1 MSIDQFSHPE
11 IDTLAIYG
19 PADIR
24 PNSRVVIALH
34 GSGGQQE
41 GMARWCSRAVQ
52 DDSVTVIAPG
62 SAGGRP
68 WWRMAKSYQMN
79 PDDKEFT
86 GAIDAIVTLVEYIL
100 DLDVPPKNIFLV
112 GRSQGACLALEVAT
126 EMPEIEF
133 GLVLAMS
140 GGLVGIIITD
150 PQIRSRFAFDSAR
163 FHGNRIVLS
172 VHQNDPIVPLIFVQG
187 TRDVLAERGANVTLR
202 VEASYGHQLMP
213 EDQAI
218 LHDAVRAAAKS

>member
-1 MSIDQFSHPE
+1 MSVDRFSHPE
-11 IDTLAIYG
+11 IDELAIYG
-19 PADIR
+19 PADVG
-24 PNSRVVIALH
+24 PDSRVVIALH

-41 GMARWCSRAVQ
+41 GIARWCARAVQ
-52 DDSVTVIAPG
+52 DDSVTVVAPG

-86 GAIDAIVTLVEYIL
+86 GAIDAIVALVEYIL
-100 DLDVPPKNIFLV
+100 ERGVLPRNIFLV

-126 EMPEIEF
+126 EMPETEF

-150 PQIRSRFAFDSAR
+150 PQIRSRFAFDAAR

-202 VEASYGHQLMP
+202 VDPSHGHQLMP
-213 EDQAI
+213 EDQVI
-218 LHDAVRAAAKS
+218 LRDAVRAATR